1 MPGRTPDDALSD
13 SSGAGNVKCGRLFA
27 VISGLLVGT
36 ALFWLVDL
44 YRISSHSM
52 APTLLPGD
60 MVVATRIPSAFR
72 SLHGGGTH
80 RRQDPKHD
88 EVWVYAPPSS
98 TGEALVKRVI
108 GIPGDTIAMVHGR
121 LYVNHHRM
129 VGPRPDPNEG
139 DNIGSSAVNA
149 EESFAWQAEYLA
161 SGTEASK
168 YRPTADDWG
177 PLVVP
182 RGSYFLLGDNRHRS
196 IDSRHNGFV
205 DIDRMIGRVRGI
217 YFSVGAPESDEF
229 PSAREFRWRR
239 LGRVE

>member
-1 MPGRTPDDALSD
+1 MMPSETRPGRGS
-13 SSGAGNVKCGRLFA
+13 VRWGRLFA
-27 VISGLLVGT
+27 AIIGLIVGT
-36 ALFWLVDL
+36 AFFWLVDL

-60 MVVATRIPSAFR
+60 MVVATRIPSAFWA
-72 SLHGGGTH
+72 LHGGGAH
-80 RRQDPKHD
+80 RRQGPKHY
-88 EVWVYAPPSS
+88 EVWVYAPPSG

-108 GIPGDTIAMVHGR
+108 GISGDTIAMVHGR

-129 VGPRPDPNEG
+129 LGPAPDPSEG
-139 DNIGSSAVNA
+139 AAIGSSAVNA
-149 EESFAWQAEYLA
+149 EASFAWQAEYLV
-161 SGTEASK
+161 SGTEVSR

-182 RGSYFLLGDNRHRS
+182 KGFYFLLGDNRHRS
-196 IDSRHNGFV
+196 IDSRHSGFV

-239 LGRVE
+239 IGRIE